1 MKAIILLVITFVCLT
16 TAFLGVDVS
25 SSVSQSDWS
34 CLKQNGYTYAI
45 VRAWR
50 STGSP
55 DPAAPATV
63 AAANAAGVATDV
75 YFFPDYAGGN
85 PTSQV
90 QQAHSFLSSNNVKY
104 GTMWIDIEQPPNW
117 GNCAENY
124 NFFK

>member
-75 YFFPDYAGGN
+75 YFF
-85 PTSQV
+85 S
-90 QQAHSFLSSNNVKY
+90 
-104 GTMWIDIEQPPNW
+104 
-117 GNCAENY
+117 
-124 NFFK
+124 